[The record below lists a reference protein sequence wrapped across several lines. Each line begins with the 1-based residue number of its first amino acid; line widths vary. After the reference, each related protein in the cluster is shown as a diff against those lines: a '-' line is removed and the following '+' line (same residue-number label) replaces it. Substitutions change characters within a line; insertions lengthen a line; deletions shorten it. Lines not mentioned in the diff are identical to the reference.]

1 MKIQKIFLLGLPATA
16 LLSACGP
23 SHEMALARAQSQLE
37 QARADNVEQNAPL
50 PFQAA
55 EDAYQKAL
63 RTDDDDEVEHLLELS
78 ETRVQTARSDAQ
90 SRQLEHQAKELGS
103 RGTEILL
110 EARNQ
115 EIDQLM
121 RDLRDLQ
128 ARQTDAGVVLTLGD
142 ILFDVD
148 RATVKPG
155 ADPYLARLAGFLRAH
170 PDRAVQITGHTDNT
184 GSDAYNQLL
193 SERRAQ
199 SVAQQ
204 LRAHG
209 IAAPRIE
216 TVGVGES
223 MPVASNAT
231 SGGRQQNRRVDILI
245 ENAGASATRPSARP
259 AAAFLR

>member
-1 MKIQKIFLLGLPATA
+1 MKIRILLLGLPATA
-16 LLSACGP
+16 MLSACGP
-23 SHEMALARAQSQLE
+23 SHEMALERAQSQLE
-37 QARADNVEQNAPL
+37 QARADGVDQSAPI

-63 RTDDDDEVEHLLELS
+63 RTDDGDEVEHLLELS
-78 ETRVQTARSDAQ
+78 ETRVQTARADAR
-90 SRQLEHQAKELGS
+90 SRQLEQQAKELGS

-115 EIDQLM
+115 EVEQLM

-128 ARQTDAGVVLTLGD
+128 ARQTDAGVMLTLGD

-148 RATVKPG
+148 RATIKPG

-170 PDRAVQITGHTDNT
+170 PDRTVQITGHTDST
-184 GSDAYNQLL
+184 GSGAYNRSL

-199 SVAQQ
+199 SVAQH
-204 LRAHG
+204 LRAYG

-216 TVGVGES
+216 TVGMGES

-245 ENAGASATRPSARP
+245 ENGAAPGSRPGGGP
-259 AAAFLR
+259 AASLR